1 MKEIF
6 EEEDISMAKKEL
18 QEEYMKKLQDIKVR
32 VPKEQYTIIKDYAD
46 SKGMSI
52 NKLIV
57 SLLEKEIGD
66 GLFPTIREQ
75 NKAKK
80 EQDKK

>member
-32 VPKEQYTIIKDYAD
+32 VPKEQYTIIKEYAD
-46 SKGMSI
+46 GKGMSV

-57 SLLEKEIGD
+57 SLLKKEIGEE
-66 GLFPTIREQ
+66 LFPTIREQ
-75 NKAKK
+75 KKAEK
-80 EQDKK
+80 EQGNK